1 MSTKAW
7 GKIDKFIPL
16 MLVVLVIT
24 AGFMIYVFREVFSV
38 LSLAHEVEIKQAD
51 IELRINKDQLSE
63 AYGIVFEQEIVTLE
77 TE

>member
-1 MSTKAW
+1 MKAW

-16 MLVVLVIT
+16 ILVVLVII
-24 AGFMIYVFREVFSV
+24 AGFTIYVFREVFSV
-38 LSLAHEVEIKQAD
+38 LSLAHEVETRAPD

-77 TE
+77 ME